1 VLDLISHIQTR
12 AIVDCEWA
20 CHGPLKRI
28 KEVDNMKTRWTVGI
42 AYLLW
47 NAVILQAGSL
57 SGPAPIVS
65 PSESTILADAP
76 IIPSAAREFRLAYLE
91 APLLPSRPSP
101 APVVNHHTNSRAWK
115 LSLLA
120 LAGAT
125 SADALSSWGKQEG
138 NPLLRSSNGTFG
150 LRGLAIKSG
159 LTGVSFIPQYIMRNN
174 PKAQKMFTVLNFAET
189 AMFTALAVHNF
200 SIPPV
205 KVVE

>member
-1 VLDLISHIQTR
+1 VLDLISHSQTR

-20 CHGPLKRI
+20 CHLPLKQI
-28 KEVDNMKTRWTVGI
+28 KEVDNMKARWTVGI

-65 PSESTILADAP
+65 LSESTILAEAP
-76 IIPSAAREFRLAYLE
+76 IIPSAAREFKLAHLE
-91 APLLPSRPSP
+91 APLLPSSPSP
-101 APVVNHHTNSRAWK
+101 TPAVNHHTNSRAWK

-150 LRGLAIKSG
+150 LRGLTIKSG
-159 LTGVSFIPQYIMRNN
+159 LTGASFIPQYMMRNN
-174 PKAQKMFTVLNFAET
+174 PKAQKTFTVLNFAET

-200 SIPPV
+200 SISPV
-205 KVVE
+205 KVVK

>member
-1 VLDLISHIQTR
+1 MGLPR
-12 AIVDCEWA
+12 
-20 CHGPLKRI
+20 PLKRI
-28 KEVDNMKTRWTVGI
+28 KEVDKMKTRWTVGV

-65 PSESTILADAP
+65 PSESAILADAP
-76 IIPSAAREFRLAYLE
+76 IIPSATREFKLAHLE
-91 APLLPSRPSP
+91 APLLPSSPSP
-101 APVVNHHTNSRAWK
+101 APTVNHHTNSRVWK

-150 LRGLAIKSG
+150 LRGLTIKSG
-159 LTGVSFIPQYIMRNN
+159 LTGGSFITQYMMRNN
-174 PKAQKMFTVLNFAET
+174 PKAQKTFTVLNFAET
-189 AMFTALAVHNF
+189 AMFIALAVHNF
-200 SIPPV
+200 SISPV
-205 KVVE
+205 KVVK